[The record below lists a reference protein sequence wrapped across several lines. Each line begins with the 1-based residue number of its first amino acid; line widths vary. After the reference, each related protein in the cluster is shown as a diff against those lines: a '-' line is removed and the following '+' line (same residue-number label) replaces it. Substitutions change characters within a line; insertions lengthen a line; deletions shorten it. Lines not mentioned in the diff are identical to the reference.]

1 MAYSQTKYHLVV
13 IRFAIVCLAIGMICF
28 LTGVSLRSLDVLR
41 KPSMC
46 FGGNN
51 YEFLF
56 LLGFAV
62 VLCVD
67 LFRFGLLCFF

>member
-13 IRFAIVCLAIGMICF
+13 IRFAIVCLTIGLFCF

-41 KPSMC
+41 NPSIC

-51 YEFLF
+51 YEI
-56 LLGFAV
+56 
-62 VLCVD
+62 
-67 LFRFGLLCFF
+67 RFPSLYPEKNACA